1 MPTNNNFLS
10 GAYGGIQP
18 QSTVGS
24 GDFLGLPNTD
34 YLSSFQ
40 QNMTD
45 TNSFVD
51 SNLGIDPMSGI
62 NNNLATQ
69 EQGGFFINE
78 QGGAGWG
85 THAIGAG
92 AGLAQTFLGFSQLS
106 EGKKQNKIAQQQWQS
121 QFDIQKEEYDR
132 RVSERQARIANA
144 NAAKANAKGG

>member
-1 MPTNNNFLS
+1 MADFLS
-10 GAYGGIQP
+10 LL
-18 QSTVGS
+18 T
-24 GDFLGLPNTD
+24 DNNT
-34 YLSSFQ
+34 
-40 QNMTD
+40 NTMEAG
-45 TNSFVD
+45 TNFSPVTPD
-51 SNLGIDPMSGI
+51 LDVSNLYSNQGSFLDSAINNGGIDPMAGV

-92 AGLAQTFLGFSQLS
+92 VGLAQTFLGFSQLS
-106 EGKKQNKIAQQQWQS
+106 EGKGQNKIAQQQWQS

-144 NAAKANAKGG
+144 NAAKAKAKGG